1 MVREER
7 KGPGHRGFMEGR
19 ALELGL
25 KGRSFLRCYING
37 DRATEVKERAL
48 KPQRWKGSR
57 QCVAG

>member
-7 KGPGHRGFMEGR
+7 RGSGHRGFMEGG

-25 KGRSFLRCYING
+25 KGRSLLRCHIDG
-37 DRATEVKERAL
+37 DRATEVKETAL

-57 QCVAG
+57 QCVVG